1 MQAAKYEKN
10 DPPLE
15 RTVENKIK
23 WFVEGKSINTNEAWK
38 KLAVQF
44 RKKYNFSLNSHEL
57 EGGFFLSCLMTLISA
72 DYDLNKLYKEKI
84 IFQDQN
90 IIEEG
95 FIRKLTPK
103 VKSYQRLNLGLDKIV
118 ELCKFSEKDQ
128 KIYAEI
134 VDSLNLEKEKL
145 PS

>member
-1 MQAAKYEKN
+1 MQISKHEKN

-23 WFVEGKSINTNEAWK
+23 WLVEGKSINTNEAWK

-72 DYDLNKLYKEKI
+72 DYDLKKIYKEKI

-103 VKSYQRLNLGLDKIV
+103 VKSYQRLSSNYDKIV
-118 ELCKFSEKDQ
+118 DLCKFSDKDQ
-128 KIYAEI
+128 QIYSEI
-134 VDSLNLEKEKL
+134 VDSLNL
-145 PS
+145 